1 MSDIERS
8 ATASWSGTL
17 REGTGHIST
26 QSGVLNNTPYTFVTR
41 FEQAPGTNP
50 EELIA
55 AAEAACFTMN
65 IAAVLGRREYRNV
78 QVDTTATCVLSQVE
92 GGRKITKIKLVTRGK
107 ADGLDL
113 ATFTEIAEDAKKNCI
128 ISRALAG
135 VDEFELDAALAE

>member
-8 ATASWSGTL
+8 ASATWHGTL
-17 REGTGHIST
+17 REGTGQIST
-26 QSGVLNNTPYTFVTR
+26 QSGALNNAPYTFVTR

-65 IAAVLGRREYRNV
+65 IAAVLGRKEFQNV
-78 QVDTTATCVLSQVE
+78 QVTTTAVCVLSQAE
-92 GGRKITKIKLVTRGK
+92 GGRKISKIKLIARGK
-107 ADGLDL
+107 ADNLDL
-113 ATFTEIAEDAKKNCI
+113 ATFTEVAEDAKKNCI

>member
-8 ATASWSGTL
+8 ATATWSGTL
-17 REGTGHIST
+17 REGTGHLST
-26 QSGVLNNTPYTFVTR
+26 QSGALNEAPYTFVTR

-55 AAEAACFTMN
+55 AAEAGCFTMN
-65 IAAVLGRREYRNV
+65 IAAVLGRKDFKNV
-78 QVDTTATCVLSQVE
+78 HVSTTAVCVLSQVE
-92 GGRKITKIKLVTRGK
+92 GGRKITKIKLITRGK

-113 ATFTEIAEDAKKNCI
+113 ATFTEVAEDAKKNCI
-128 ISRALAG
+128 ISQALAG

>member
-1 MSDIERS
+1 MSEIERS
-8 ATASWSGTL
+8 ATAAWSGTL
-17 REGTGHIST
+17 REGEGKLST
-26 QSGVLNNTPYTFVTR
+26 QSGALHNSPYTFVTR
-41 FEQAPGTNP
+41 FEQAQGTNP

-55 AAEAACFTMN
+55 AAEAGCFTMN
-65 IAAVLGRREYRNV
+65 VAAVLGRKEFTNV
-78 QVDTTATCVLSQVE
+78 HVTTTAVCVLGQVD

-113 ATFTEIAEDAKKNCI
+113 ATFTEVAEDAKKNCI

>member
-8 ATASWSGTL
+8 ASATWHGTL

-26 QSGVLNNTPYTFVTR
+26 QSGALSNSPYTFVTR

-65 IAAVLGRREYRNV
+65 IAAVLGRREFQNV
-78 QVDTTATCVLSQVE
+78 QVSTTAICVLSQAE
-92 GGRKITKIKLVTRGK
+92 GGRKISKIKLIARGK
-107 ADGLDL
+107 ADNLDL
-113 ATFTEIAEDAKKNCI
+113 ATFTEVAEDAKKNCI

>member
-8 ATASWSGTL
+8 ASATWHGTL
-17 REGTGHIST
+17 REGTGQIST
-26 QSGVLNNTPYTFVTR
+26 QSGALNNAPYTFVTR

-65 IAAVLGRREYRNV
+65 IAAVLGRREFQNV
-78 QVDTTATCVLSQVE
+78 QVTTTAVCVLSQVE
-92 GGRKITKIKLVTRGK
+92 GGRKISKIKLIARGK
-107 ADGLDL
+107 ADNLDL
-113 ATFTEIAEDAKKNCI
+113 ATFTEVAEDAKKNCI

>member
-8 ATASWSGTL
+8 ATAAWSGTL
-17 REGTGHIST
+17 REGEGQIST
-26 QSGVLNNTPYTFVTR
+26 QSGALNNSPFTFVTR

-55 AAEAACFTMN
+55 AAEAGCFTMN
-65 IAAVLGRREYRNV
+65 VAAVLGRKEFKNV
-78 QVDTTATCVLSQVE
+78 QVTTTAVCVLSQVD
-92 GGRKITKIKLVTRGK
+92 GARKIAKIKLVTRGK

-113 ATFTEIAEDAKKNCI
+113 ATFTEVAEDAKKNCI